1 MMKSNK
7 PLRLSTWQTL
17 RFIVRL
23 SPGPFVQ
30 MAVLELLLG
39 IANLLI
45 VMLTG
50 KIFSLAQ
57 EGYSSSMLGA
67 LALYGSL
74 LLLCG
79 GYSVWYM
86 RYQVQFCSILK
97 FEEQI
102 RRALHRKSSRISNEI
117 LEKPEVY
124 AYLRQADGAR
134 QNLFRYVQIHL
145 DLLFACV
152 QAILL
157 TVYLSGFE
165 VWFLIFLPLSVL
177 PVLLDMLY
185 KAKLWQRDFEVSSQC
200 QREEQAYSQAIA
212 DDAACK
218 ESRISGGTAMLMHK
232 WECSRTRRDQLEH
245 RKATR
250 LFALHLA
257 MAPLKVLGAVGGVL
271 TSGILLYQG
280 KIPFPVF
287 ASGVAAYESLGS
299 VLHTV
304 AESVENQVLYRKL
317 IEPFFRYW
325 NLPDRTDSDLLT
337 TVPEV
342 ITLEDVSFRYPG
354 AQKDAISH
362 LSLTLQKGE
371 ILAIVGENGAGK
383 TTLANLILGI
393 FQPTEGRVLYD
404 GKDISGIRESS
415 VHRFQSAV
423 SQSFVRYQTT
433 AGDNIMLGNSERKDE
448 TEISIRLKEIIPDG
462 TITADT
468 PLGKQFGGRDLS
480 GGEWQ
485 QLSCARGFYKQGELL
500 VLDEPT
506 SAIDPLKE
514 KKLID
519 SFRRE
524 LSGKTGIIITH
535 RLGAISLADKIL
547 VLDHG
552 IVSQYG
558 TAHALL
564 QEDGIF
570 RTLWESQTKAYG

>member
-7 PLRLSTWQTL
+7 PQKPSAWQTL
-17 RFIVRL
+17 RFIVCL

-30 MAVLELLLG
+30 MAVLESLLG

-57 EGYSSSMLGA
+57 KGYSPSMLGT

-102 RRALHRKSSRISNEI
+102 RRALHRKSSRISNEV

-145 DLLFACV
+145 DLLFAFV

-157 TVYLSGFE
+157 TAYLSGFE

-200 QREEQAYSQAIA
+200 QREEQAYSQAITE
-212 DDAACK
+212 DPACK
-218 ESRISGGTAMLMHK
+218 ESRISGGTAMLMQK
-232 WECSRTRRDQLEH
+232 WTQSRTLRDQLEL
-245 RKATR
+245 RKAGR
-250 LFALHLA
+250 LFILHLGVT
-257 MAPLKVLGAVGGVL
+257 PLKVLGAAGGLL

-280 KIPFPVF
+280 RISFPVF
-287 ASGVAAYESLGS
+287 AAGVAAYESLGS
-299 VLHTV
+299 ALHTV

-325 NLPDRTDSDLLT
+325 NLPDRTGTDLMKAA
-337 TVPEV
+337 PES

-354 AQKDAISH
+354 AEKDAVSH

-371 ILAIVGENGAGK
+371 VLAVVGENGAGK

-393 FQPTEGRVLYD
+393 FQPTGGRILYD
-404 GKDISGIRESS
+404 GKDIAGILESS
-415 VHRFQSAV
+415 VHHFQSAV
-423 SQSFVRYQTT
+423 SQNFVRYQTT
-433 AGDNIMLGNSERKDE
+433 AGDNILLGNSRRKEE
-448 TEISIRLKEIIPDG
+448 TEISIRLKEIFPDG
-462 TITADT
+462 SIMADT
-468 PLGKQFGGRDLS
+468 SLGKQFGGRELS

-524 LSGKTGIIITH
+524 LRGKTGIIITH
-535 RLGAISLADKIL
+535 RLGAISLADHVL

-552 IVSQYG
+552 TISQYG
-558 TAHALL
+558 TPHMLL
-564 QEDGIF
+564 QQDGIF
-570 RTLWESQTKAYG
+570 RTLWESQTKAYE